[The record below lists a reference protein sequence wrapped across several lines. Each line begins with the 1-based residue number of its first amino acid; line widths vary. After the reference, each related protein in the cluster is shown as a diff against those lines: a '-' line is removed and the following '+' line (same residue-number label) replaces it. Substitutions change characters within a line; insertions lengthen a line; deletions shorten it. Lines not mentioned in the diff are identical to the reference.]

1 MQSTFKIE
9 RTRKII
15 RRWLVFFMI
24 MLALSGITAM
34 PAEWE
39 LSIALKLFDESSVV
53 GIWLNEIF
61 FAVHET
67 GKKYPYLF
75 YGYDWLGFAHII
87 IAIAFIGPYKDP
99 VKNKWVLEFGT
110 IACFLIVPF
119 ALFIGYFRGIPFWWR
134 LIDCSFGIFGLI
146 PLGICYNKI
155 TELEKVTSQTEI
167 SEYSFKNIL

>member
-9 RTRKII
+9 RYKRLI
-15 RRWLVFFMI
+15 RRWLAFFMI
-24 MLALSGITAM
+24 TLVLSGITAI

-39 LSIALKLFDESSVV
+39 LSVATRFVDDTSSI
-53 GIWLNEIF
+53 GSWLNEIYL
-61 FAVHET
+61 AMRET

-75 YGYDWLGFAHII
+75 YGYDWLAFAHII

-99 VKNKWVLEFGT
+99 VKNKWVIEFGT
-110 IACFLIVPF
+110 IACFLIIPF
-119 ALFIGYFRGIPFWWR
+119 ALLLGYFRDIPFWWR

-155 TELEKVTSQTEI
+155 NVLQTLQKAEEQLI
-167 SEYSFKNIL
+167 YSF

>member
-9 RTRKII
+9 RNKRII
-15 RRWLVFFMI
+15 KRWLTFFMI
-24 MLALSGITAM
+24 TLALSGITAM

-39 LSIALKLFDESSVV
+39 LSIAVKFFDDNSSI
-53 GIWLNEIF
+53 GSWLNEIYL
-61 FAVHET
+61 AVKET

-87 IAIAFIGPYKDP
+87 IAVAFIGPYNDP
-99 VKNKWVLEFGT
+99 VKNKWVIEFGT
-110 IACFLIVPF
+110 IACFLIIPF
-119 ALFIGYFRGIPFWWR
+119 ALVIGYSRGIPFWWR

-155 TELEKVTSQTEI
+155 TELEKFQKAEEQLI
-167 SEYSFKNIL
+167 YSF